1 MNETTAYETD
11 TPTSAPST
19 GAKIARGLGAF
30 ALGGALLAVLIA
42 LGGLT
47 LARYDLID
55 KLSGF
60 RAFMMMM
67 WPAGVIAIVA
77 LLAMIIGFVVKGG
90 GGKRW
95 KAGLALVL
103 SAGLVLVMYTQ
114 VVMPAGKAPPIHDV
128 STDLN
133 NMPQFVALD
142 VAPVSTGPFS
152 QEEWRA
158 FHTEAYSN
166 IEPILIDRSPSEV
179 LAAAR
184 VLMEQRGW
192 TVAETQPV
200 EEQLEA
206 TAYAGYLRFRDD
218 VVVRVTPVMDG
229 STRVDMRS
237 VSRVGVS
244 DLGFNARRVRD
255 FLKDL
260 SAA

>member
-1 MNETTAYETD
+1 MTETTAYETD
-11 TPTSAPST
+11 TRTDQLST
-19 GAKIARGLGAF
+19 GARIARGLGAF
-30 ALGGALLAVLIA
+30 ALGGALLAIVIA
-42 LGGLT
+42 FVGLT

-60 RAFMMMM
+60 RAFMTMM
-67 WPAGVIAIVA
+67 WPAGVLAIAA
-77 LLAMIIGFVVKGG
+77 LLALVIGFVVKGG
-90 GGKRW
+90 GKRW
-95 KAGLALVL
+95 QAGLALVL

-114 VVMPAGKAPPIHDV
+114 VVMPASKAPPIHDV
-128 STDLN
+128 TTDLN
-133 NMPQFVALD
+133 NMPQFVALE
-142 VAPVSTGPFS
+142 VPLVSTGPFS
-152 QEEWRA
+152 TEEWRA
-158 FHTEAYSN
+158 FHTGAYSDVQ
-166 IEPILIDRSPSEV
+166 PILINRSPSEV

-192 TVAETQPV
+192 EVSPTQPLK
-200 EEQLEA
+200 EQLEA
-206 TAYAGYLRFRDD
+206 TAFAGYLRFRDD

-244 DLGFNARRVRD
+244 DLGYNAQRIRA

>member
-1 MNETTAYETD
+1 MNETTIIENDEPHTG
-11 TPTSAPST
+11 PHM

-30 ALGGALLAVLIA
+30 ALGGALLAIVIA

-47 LARYDLID
+47 LARFDIIE

-60 RAFMMMM
+60 RAFMTMMV
-67 WPAGVIAIVA
+67 PSAVLALAALVA
-77 LLAMIIGFVVKGG
+77 LIVGFRVKGG
-90 GGKRW
+90 GRRW
-95 KAGLALVL
+95 QAGLALVL
-103 SAGLVLVMYTQ
+103 SAGLFLVMYTQ
-114 VVMPAGKAPPIHDV
+114 VIVPGGKAPPIHDI

-142 VAPVSTGPFS
+142 VEPVSTGPFS
-152 QEEWRA
+152 PEEWRA
-158 FHTEAYSN
+158 FHTDGYSD
-166 IEPILIDRSPSEV
+166 IKPILINRSPEQV

-192 TVAETQPV
+192 EVAPQQPI

-206 TAYAGYLRFRDD
+206 TAFAGYLKFRDD
-218 VVVRVTPVMDG
+218 VVLRVTPVMDG

-244 DLGFNARRVRD
+244 DLGYNAQRIRD

>member
-1 MNETTAYETD
+1 MNETATIDTAAS
-11 TPTSAPST
+11 PGAPGT

-30 ALGGALLAVLIA
+30 SLGGALLVVIIA
-42 LGGLT
+42 LVALT

-60 RAFMMMM
+60 RTFMSLI
-67 WPAGVIAIVA
+67 WPAAVLALVA
-77 LLAMIIGFVVKGG
+77 LLALIIGFVVKG

-95 KAGLALVL
+95 KAGLAFVL

-114 VVMPAGKAPPIHDV
+114 VMLPGGKVPPIHDIT
-128 STDLN
+128 TDLDN
-133 NMPQFVALD
+133 TPQFVALD
-142 VAPVSTGPFS
+142 VEPLSTGPFS
-152 QEEWRA
+152 PAEWRA
-158 FHTEAYSN
+158 FHTEAYSD
-166 IEPILIDRSPSEV
+166 IEPILIDRSPTEV

-192 TVAETQPV
+192 KVADSQPV

-218 VVVRVTPVMDG
+218 VIVRVTPVADG

-237 VSRVGVS
+237 VSQVGVS
-244 DLGFNARRVRD
+244 DLGYNAERIRK
-255 FLKDL
+255 FLSDL

>member
-1 MNETTAYETD
+1 MNQTTEIETGQPLNG
-11 TPTSAPST
+11 PTL

-30 ALGGALLAVLIA
+30 ALGGALLAIVIA

-47 LARYDLID
+47 LARYDIID
-55 KLSGF
+55 KIAGF

-67 WPAGVIAIVA
+67 WPAGVLAIVA
-77 LLAMIIGFVVKGG
+77 LLALIIGFVVKS

-114 VVMPAGKAPPIHDV
+114 VMIPGSEAPPIHDV

-152 QEEWRA
+152 EEEWRE
-158 FHTEAYSN
+158 FHKDAYSDV
-166 IEPILIDRSPSEV
+166 EPILIDRSPEEV

-192 TVAETQPV
+192 TVAPNQPIK
-200 EEQLEA
+200 EQIEA

-218 VVVRVTPVMDG
+218 VVLRVTPVMDG

-244 DLGFNARRVRD
+244 DLGYNAKRIRD

>member
-1 MNETTAYETD
+1 MNETTTYETV
-11 TPTSAPST
+11 TPTSGNSV
-19 GAKIARGLGAF
+19 GAKIARVLGAF
-30 ALGGALLAVLIA
+30 ALGGALLAIVIA

-47 LARYDLID
+47 LARYDLIE

-60 RAFMMMM
+60 RAFMMML
-67 WPAGVIAIVA
+67 WPAGVLAVVA
-77 LLAMIIGFVVKGG
+77 LLALIIGFVVKG

-95 KAGLALVL
+95 KAGLAFVL

-114 VVMPAGKAPPIHDV
+114 VMVPGSKAAPIHDV

-142 VAPVSTGPFS
+142 VAPLSTGPFS

-158 FHTEAYSN
+158 FHTEAYSDV
-166 IEPILIDRSPSEV
+166 EPILINRSPSEV

-192 TVAETQPV
+192 EVAPTQPL

-206 TAYAGYLRFRDD
+206 TAFAGYLRFRDD

-244 DLGFNARRVRD
+244 DLGYNAQRSRD
-255 FLKDL
+255 FLKDR

>member
-1 MNETTAYETD
+1 MNETTAYETE
-11 TPTSAPST
+11 TKTEAPSM

-30 ALGGALLAVLIA
+30 ALGGSLLAILIA

-60 RAFMMMM
+60 RAFMTMM
-67 WPAGVIAIVA
+67 WPAGVLAIAA
-77 LLAMIIGFVVKGG
+77 LLALIIGFVVKGG
-90 GGKRW
+90 GRRW

-114 VVMPAGKAPPIHDV
+114 VVMPASKAPPIHDV
-128 STDLN
+128 TTDLN
-133 NMPQFVALD
+133 NMPQFIALD
-142 VAPVSTGPFS
+142 VEPVSTGPFS
-152 QEEWRA
+152 EEEWRA
-158 FHTEAYSN
+158 FHTDAYSDV
-166 IEPILIDRSPSEV
+166 EPILINRSPSEV

-192 TVAETQPV
+192 TVAEKQPI

-244 DLGFNARRVRD
+244 DLGYNAKRIRD